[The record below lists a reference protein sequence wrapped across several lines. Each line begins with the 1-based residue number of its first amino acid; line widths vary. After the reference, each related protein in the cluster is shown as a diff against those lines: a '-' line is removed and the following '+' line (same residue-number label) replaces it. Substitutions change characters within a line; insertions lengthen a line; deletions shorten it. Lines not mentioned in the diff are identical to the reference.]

1 MVGINKQLSEDWA
14 PGVTDFTLKEGIIF
28 IPNSFDADGQPEYWQ
43 GDLKLTFTISDDPMK
58 NYLKLRGFS
67 RPPSGEF
74 LIKDFKYTG
83 DDTYEV
89 EKASDILFVARELFD
104 TVKVKNSN
112 SSFDIS
118 AEIAEVLTEYDD
130 RFLTNDRGGE
140 LVCRITSD
148 GDVYVKA
155 FSISGQTVNLRDL
168 KDWETGETGAT
179 FEIPTLAVGDLFE
192 LMNAYDVLPEGLE
205 ETVGYPTL
213 GYVTK
218 HIESSGS
225 WIKFNKYDKPN
236 KSNDGKLWITYYPLS
251 DFSPEYPFWDKMNRH
266 GTYAVEENI
275 DFPIVS
281 AQETEL
287 LNQFKKYL
295 DPLITLTLVT
305 KRPTVLRR
313 GQEIVFSASRFP
325 QGIFKVI
332 DNKIS
337 TETDTGGNNN
347 RGNRIQTITFAN
359 YSDNWVRIIAN
370 LKNRNDISKAKL
382 AVNRKPQNEVD
393 FKLTVLWGALSRSVS
408 APNTPENLVI
418 VDYGFNYITISW
430 DVVPDAIQY
439 YIEIYSTS
447 DLETL
452 VTDGY
457 ANDNDFSAD
466 PLEQGEYLFK
476 VYALNG
482 WGTSDPATIT
492 QTTQSFFVFY
502 SVNRGTRA
510 YIYKNNED
518 FTNEVRLTSQTSYK
532 ETWFALSKDGFIG
545 IVARDIFSN
554 GLTQLFLIDMETM
567 TETQLTND
575 NTIGYMYPTLN
586 DDGSELFYTRYDA
599 TWESLDI
606 FKNIS
611 SSVPATFAGNETKLN
626 LVNTNNRHRQVRDLQ
641 YDSTLNKV
649 IYTSANVICT
659 VPYTPGTIV
668 DLYISSSNANRY
680 THLNKA
686 RTKMGFNWYGTA
698 QISGNWWFNI
708 SVSNIDGTSPSRL
721 ESRTAHID
729 SYAGGF
735 SEFRPVWNSTDE
747 YLIFYVYS
755 VVSTTKGFYKIRY
768 DGSLLTQI
776 IDGNNF
782 TVPSSFI
789 MCDSGSMP

>member
-83 DDTYEV
+83 DDTYKV

-192 LMNAYDVLPEGLE
+192 LINAYDVLPEGLE

-266 GTYAVEENI
+266 GTYAVEENM

-359 YSDNWVRIIAN
+359 YSDNWARIIAN

-492 QTTQSFFVFY
+492 QATIQIPSPSNLVLFY
-502 SVNRGTRA
+502 Q
-510 YIYKNNED
+510 
-518 FTNEVRLTSQTSYK
+518 F
-532 ETWFALSKDGFIG
+532 
-545 IVARDIFSN
+545 N
-554 GLTQLFLIDMETM
+554 G
-567 TETQLTND
+567 N
-575 NTIGYMYPTLN
+575 YN
-586 DDGSELFYTRYDA
+586 DDSGNGYNA
-599 TWESLDI
+599 TG
-606 FKNIS
+606 NGS
-611 SSVPATFAGNETKLN
+611 SSVSSNYLN
-626 LVNTNNRHRQVRDLQ
+626 LPNSDSNYVTAPHTAVDGFTDITVAFFARINTLKAENNFF
-641 YDSTLNKV
+641 SM
-649 IYTSANVICT
+649 AN
-659 VPYTPGTIV
+659 GTYESEFAMRYQSSNS
-668 DLYISSSNANRY
+668 LYINFHSSAYGKTSSAMASNAIRHIAI
-680 THLNKA
+680 T
-686 RTKMGFNWYGTA
+686 RTGTTLKLYIDGV
-698 QISGNWWFNI
+698 QLGSNITLGHSGAI
-708 SVSNIDGTSPSRL
+708 SVSTNGFTIGVRQNPIGSRFWNLAGDIDNFMIWNTVLSDAQIL
-721 ESRTAHID
+721 EV
-729 SYAGGF
+729 AGL
-735 SEFRPVWNSTDE
+735 PHDIV
-747 YLIFYVYS
+747 
-755 VVSTTKGFYKIRY
+755 
-768 DGSLLTQI
+768 
-776 IDGNNF
+776 
-782 TVPSSFI
+782 
-789 MCDSGSMP
+789 